1 MSKLLKTVLVLVI
14 VCFAVGPLMGCKSAP
29 ATTAGAV
36 AGAGDQP
43 QWVDDPEGAFPGD
56 RGKVL
61 YAVGFSENALNRQM
75 TRRRAEADGRNKLAE
90 VLRVHVQ
97 SMVKDWMATSTDYVK
112 PENTTSKQFTEVVSR
127 QVTSAVLVG
136 SRSSKYYTAPDKSV
150 AVLMSLQRDD
160 PFFEAIKKQAE
171 EALKAMKRD
180 EQEKVLKVRMEDAL
194 KSLDGFLETK
204 KPQQ

>member
-1 MSKLLKTVLVLVI
+1 
-14 VCFAVGPLMGCKSAP
+14 MGCKSAP
-29 ATTAGAV
+29 ATTGGTGAI
-36 AGAGDQP
+36 AAASAQP

-75 TRRRAEADGRNKLAE
+75 TRRRAEADGRTKLAE
-90 VLRVHVQ
+90 VLRTNVQ
-97 SMVKDWMATSTDYVK
+97 SMIKDWMATSRDYVK
-112 PENTTSKQFTEVVSR
+112 PENTTSKQFTEVVTR

-136 SRSSKYYTAPDKSV
+136 SRASKYYTAPDKSV

-171 EALKAMKRD
+171 EALKAMERD
-180 EQEKVLKVRMEDAL
+180 QQEKVLKVRMEDAI
-194 KSLDGFLETK
+194 KSLDGYLDK
-204 KPQQ
+204 QKVQD